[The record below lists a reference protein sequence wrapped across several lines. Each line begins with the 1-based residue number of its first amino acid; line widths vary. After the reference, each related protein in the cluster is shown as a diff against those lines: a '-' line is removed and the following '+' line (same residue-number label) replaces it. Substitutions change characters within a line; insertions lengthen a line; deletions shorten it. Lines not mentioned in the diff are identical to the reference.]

1 MIPYFPQPTL
11 DLGVVTIHAFGALV
25 ALAVLLGSRLFE
37 RRVEHLGLDVAF
49 ARRLTTWLLVGGF
62 VGAHLFER
70 LFYSLPETLADPMS
84 LLRVWEGL
92 SSFGG
97 FAGGLIGAGLLFR
110 REKQREGAWPW
121 LDALA
126 VVFPVAW
133 IFGRLGC
140 FVAYDHPGLPTDLPF
155 GQMYVDGVVRHN
167 LGLYEAVWAIPV
179 AIVMA
184 LLGRKTRRPGE
195 LVGWLAVLYAP
206 GRFALDL
213 LRVAED
219 RFLGLVVSQY
229 GSIALFL
236 TGLGLLWWSR
246 RRASEPVRAEVLSD
260 GSQGAE
266 LASPR

>member
-11 DLGVVTIHAFGALV
+11 DVGPLTLHAFGALV
-25 ALAVLLGSRLFE
+25 AFAVLLGTRLLE
-37 RRVEHLGLDVAF
+37 RRVARQGLEVAF
-49 ARRLTTWLLVGGF
+49 VRRLTSWLLVGGF

-70 LFYSLPETLADPMS
+70 LFYDLPGTLADPAS
-84 LLRVWEGL
+84 LLRIWEGL

-97 FAGGLIGAGLLFR
+97 FLGAVVALAWLFR
-110 REKQREGAWPW
+110 RERRPEGAWPW

-140 FVAYDHPGLPTDLPF
+140 FVAYDHPGLPTDLPI

-167 LGLYEAVWAIPV
+167 LGLYEAGFAAMV
-179 AIVMA
+179 AAVMA
-184 LLGRKTRRPGE
+184 WRGRRLHRPGE

-219 RFLGLVVSQY
+219 RVLGLVVSQY

-236 TGLGLLWWSR
+236 TGLALLAWTRTARPAATRANAGPAETASR
-246 RRASEPVRAEVLSD
+246 
-260 GSQGAE
+260 
-266 LASPR
+266 